1 MHGLVSRGP
10 ASNRRP
16 RSYQERA
23 LPAEL
28 PRRTRAMRVSSPT
41 WARTRDRSINS
52 RVLCQLSYRG
62 SAPCGAVHDRGIGPR
77 FGISSGCSRHQ
88 ARRRAQRRP
97 EPPWRA
103 PPGSR
108 TPNLRILNPAPLP
121 VGLEG
126 HVAMSRRAK
135 LVSSRATSGTRQAT
149 VAESGGLE
157 PPRAFTCPNPFR
169 EGRRQAET
177 RLGSPCVLTRRGAL
191 PRFAP
196 SGLIRRA
203 GWSERRDSNSRHH
216 FGRVRSWAT
225 R

>member
-1 MHGLVSRGP
+1 MHGFVSHGP
-10 ASNRRP
+10 TPNRRP

-28 PRRTRAMRVSSPT
+28 PRRARAMRASSPA

-62 SAPCGAVHDRGIGPR
+62 SAPVGAVHDRGIGPR
-77 FGISSGCSRHQ
+77 CSTLSACPRQPDASSCSGRL
-88 ARRRAQRRP
+88 APRCCT
-97 EPPWRA
+97 

-126 HVAMSRRAK
+126 QVAMSRRAL
-135 LVSSRATSGTRQAT
+135 LVSSRATTGTRQAT
-149 VAESGGLE
+149 LAASERVELSRE
-157 PPRAFTCPNPFR
+157 RFTPPDRFR
-169 EGRRQAET
+169 DGFRRQLSDGLAMRSHAT
-177 RLGSPCVLTRRGAL
+177 RHGAAFR
-191 PRFAP
+191 PY
-196 SGLIRRA
+196 GLIRRA
-203 GWSERRDSNSRHH
+203 EWSERRDSNSRHH
-216 FGRVRSWAT
+216 FGRVRSWAA